1 MEEPSLSEVVIV
13 SIEGEAE
20 HVVLIL
26 YLFKVET
33 FQENNIYSFVRQ
45 YFDLRLG
52 ALSDLL

>member
-1 MEEPSLSEVVIV
+1 MEEPSLSKVVIV

-45 YFDLRLG
+45 YFNLRLG